1 MTNDSLTRSGGTR
14 MTSDSSTRSGG
25 TMKSRLPVRLAGKL
39 GRLRLALGL
48 IAGLAVFG
56 CTQGSYPVDIFYEM
70 HYQQSYKSHEPP
82 RLSAPESSVAF
93 FEGPKST
100 LRGPESNLFDTG
112 QHLFAV
118 NCSMCH
124 GLDAKGTGSVLRT
137 LMDSYGY
144 EPVVTPDLTTLPDG
158 SIEPFLIATSRPFGP
173 DSVMPPFGKLL
184 SAQERRAISDYIA
197 TLPK

>member
-1 MTNDSLTRSGGTR
+1 MNTHTTKRPSPL
-14 MTSDSSTRSGG
+14 SDSIKRRIGRPYVLAAIVLLSFVVAGCARG
-25 TMKSRLPVRLAGKL
+25 T
-39 GRLRLALGL
+39 
-48 IAGLAVFG
+48 
-56 CTQGSYPVDIFYEM
+56 YPLDFFYEM

-100 LRGPESNLFDTG
+100 SFNTG
-112 QHLFAV
+112 QHLFIV

-124 GLDAKGTGSVLRT
+124 GLDAKGTGLVLRT
-137 LMDSYGY
+137 LIDSYGY

-184 SAQERRAISDYIA
+184 SAQERKAIGDYIV